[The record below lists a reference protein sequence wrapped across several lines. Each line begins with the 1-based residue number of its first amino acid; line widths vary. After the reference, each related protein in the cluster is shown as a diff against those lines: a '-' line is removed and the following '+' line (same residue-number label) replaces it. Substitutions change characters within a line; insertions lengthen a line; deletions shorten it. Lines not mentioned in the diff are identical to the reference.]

1 MGTAMRRAIIL
12 LMLALA
18 GGLLAACAGKGQTA
32 HTTART
38 TGSPGAGTTAAST
51 GTSLSQ
57 GQARAYAR
65 AVNLTSAD
73 VPGFTASTQRPQRSA
88 SEARLEHAMLRCAGS
103 AGSESALAEVGSKD
117 FELKRGVLN
126 LSVSSE
132 VTVAH
137 SAAAALRTL
146 ASIRDAHVRECFSRF
161 LDTLIK
167 GENLNG
173 ASVGPVSIQSGNPP
187 APGTAGGFGWRVT
200 VPLTVHQLGV
210 SFYLDILGFV
220 DGPAEVTLSSTG
232 LVQPFPAAV
241 EQQLFK
247 LLLARAKAH
256 AA

>member
-1 MGTAMRRAIIL
+1 MRWAIIL
-12 LMLALA
+12 LVLALN

-32 HTTART
+32 HTTRSA
-38 TGSPGAGTTAAST
+38 GAGTTTAST
-51 GTSLSQ
+51 GSALSRQ
-57 GQARAYAR
+57 QALAYAK

-73 VPGFTASTQRPQRSA
+73 VPGFTGSAQRPQRSA
-88 SEARLEHAMLRCAGS
+88 SETRLEHAMLHCAGS
-103 AGSESALAEVGSKD
+103 VGSESALAEVGSKS
-117 FELKRGVLN
+117 FELKRGILN

-137 SAAAALRTL
+137 SAATALSTL
-146 ASIRDAHVRECFSRF
+146 ALIRDAHVRECFSRF

-167 GENLNG
+167 GENLEG
-173 ASVGPVSIQSGNPP
+173 TTVGPISIQSGNPP

-210 SFYLDILGFV
+210 SFYLDVLGFV

-232 LVQPFPAAV
+232 LVQPFPAAI

-256 AA
+256 AP